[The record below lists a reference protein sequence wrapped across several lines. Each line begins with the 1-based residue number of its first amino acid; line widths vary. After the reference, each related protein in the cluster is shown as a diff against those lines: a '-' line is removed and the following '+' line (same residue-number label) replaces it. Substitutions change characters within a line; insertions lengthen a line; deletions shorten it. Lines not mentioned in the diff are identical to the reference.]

1 MWLCPTGLS
10 WHGMGMEVGR
20 ALSLTAGSAGWHWEL
35 GAWRAPPHLLHASL
49 QMLAPGVKLHLLSGK
64 SRRILQLSAS
74 SLAGS
79 EEPPRPP
86 GRRRQPARFGARC
99 PVPLLHVHHAAARS
113 RARLQPASFGCP
125 GTGPPHLCRRSQPL
139 LALAN
144 IPWARWGAGCS
155 RPHVSRQGPSRAVG
169 LSVLLLAPSPGCAW
183 GPSRAVGLSDLLL
196 PPQPQPSA
204 SRQISR
210 LPGSPGREHAAA
222 CSEQAE
228 TWRSPWQTVTAPG
241 PHAASCLV

>member
-20 ALSLTAGSAGWHWEL
+20 ALSLTAGSAGWHREL

-49 QMLAPGVKLHLLSGK
+49 QMLAPGVKSHLLSGK
-64 SRRILQLSAS
+64 SGRIPQLSAS

-79 EEPPRPP
+79 EEPPGPP

-125 GTGPPHLCRRSQPL
+125 RTGPPHLCRRSQPL

-155 RPHVSRQGPSRAVG
+155 RPHVSWQ
-169 LSVLLLAPSPGCAW
+169 

-196 PPQPQPSA
+196 PPQPQPGA